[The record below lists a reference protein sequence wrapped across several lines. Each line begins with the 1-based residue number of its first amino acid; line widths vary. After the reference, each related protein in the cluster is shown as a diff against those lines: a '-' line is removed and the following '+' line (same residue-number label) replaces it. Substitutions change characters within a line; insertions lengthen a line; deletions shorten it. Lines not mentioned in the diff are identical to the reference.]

1 MQSCCTDSL
10 LTTYYESS
18 TYYNVHALKPSVF
31 VVLPPTMGKKGK
43 KAQAGKPKK
52 LTPKDTSKRLNALT
66 KNLEEELEGADLFA
80 PLPPTEDCA
89 ICFVPLSRA
98 ERQTFYQACCG
109 KDICKACYKE
119 NEASINKQ
127 NEKNADNKNKKPIPW
142 TCPFC
147 REPEPT
153 GMEYTGRLQARCLQ
167 NDPIAFT
174 LLGHRYQMGECGSPK
189 DDLKALDCFIRA
201 VELGSADAC
210 TNIGVIYDKGIG
222 VAVDKE
228 RAALFERAG
237 ALRGDITARHNIGI
251 SEFGFGNFELGIRHW
266 KIAAEAG
273 DQPSLNNLR
282 KIYNAGG
289 KIPGN
294 QFISQEEMDKIYRSG
309 HDAQEEVKS
318 EEREKHM

>member
-1 MQSCCTDSL
+1 
-10 LTTYYESS
+10 
-18 TYYNVHALKPSVF
+18 
-31 VVLPPTMGKKGK
+31 MG
-43 KAQAGKPKK
+43 
-52 LTPKDTSKRLNALT
+52 S
-66 KNLEEELEGADLFA
+66 
-80 PLPPTEDCA
+80 
-89 ICFVPLSRA
+89 
-98 ERQTFYQACCG
+98 
-109 KDICKACYKE
+109 
-119 NEASINKQ
+119 
-127 NEKNADNKNKKPIPW
+127 
-142 TCPFC
+142 
-147 REPEPT
+147 
-153 GMEYTGRLQARCLQ
+153 
-167 NDPIAFT
+167 
-174 LLGHRYQMGECGSPK
+174 RYQMGKYGTAK